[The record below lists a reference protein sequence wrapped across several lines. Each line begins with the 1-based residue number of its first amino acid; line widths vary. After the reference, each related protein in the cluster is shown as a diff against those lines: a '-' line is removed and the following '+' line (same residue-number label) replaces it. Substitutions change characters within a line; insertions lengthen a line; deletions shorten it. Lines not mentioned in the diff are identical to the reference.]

1 MKVPPAEVQFHENVR
16 LLVWRPRGVLNEAAL
31 KHIRELIGDLEATS
45 DEPFNRFTD
54 GQALDAI
61 DLNFRYVFDFSLFR
75 RLSYAGRPPVN
86 SAILVSSLAL
96 AHYSKLHEMLT
107 RGSSIKVRIFEEREA
122 AARWLGVPVELL
134 IISPIGN

>member
-1 MKVPPAEVQFHENVR
+1 MKLPPTDVQFHKDVR

-31 KHIRELIGDLEATS
+31 KHIRAVIGDLEATS

-54 GQALDAI
+54 GLALEAI

-75 RLSYAGRPPVN
+75 RLSYAGRPPVK
-86 SAILVSSLAL
+86 SAILVTSLTL
-96 AHYSKLHEMLT
+96 AHYSKLHAMLT
-107 RGSSIKVRIFEEREA
+107 QGSSIKVRIFEEREA

-134 IISPIGN
+134 TFSSSR